1 MNDGS
6 TENIQKI
13 LSKYEK
19 NSKIRIFKNENNIGL
34 TKSLNLLIKESVGK
48 YIARQD
54 SDDISISERLNKQ
67 IDYLNKYNLDL
78 CGTRAIIKGTTR
90 ITPNRSYY
98 LPLSVS
104 LKKLKIHLFT
114 EVLFI
119 RNLH

>member
-54 SDDISISERLNKQ
+54 SDDISISSRLNKQ

-90 ITPNRSYY
+90 IT
-98 LPLSVS
+98 
-104 LKKLKIHLFT
+104 
-114 EVLFI
+114 E
-119 RNLH
+119 